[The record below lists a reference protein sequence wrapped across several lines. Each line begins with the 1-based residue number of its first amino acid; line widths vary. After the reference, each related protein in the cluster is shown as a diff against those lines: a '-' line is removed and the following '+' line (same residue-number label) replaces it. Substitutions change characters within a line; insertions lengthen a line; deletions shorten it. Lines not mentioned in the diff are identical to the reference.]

1 MVDQIFSRVQN
12 VSDLRLSRS
21 TLARMLSFAKRLNG
35 ILQCLHADKSQRCSR
50 SVAPIRVADRGGASS
65 RATVHC
71 TPPEIFP
78 HRWQLAGFPGDLR
91 QLAGALPTVSD
102 AHTAAVGPMLPLRR
116 CMAWKGSEL
125 AGRLSDETR
134 SALEHRMN
142 AKGAIVPSKE
152 CRRQGGDIAGIGV
165 RLFCPHPRRPWHRLN
180 EPSLINAMTQP
191 KSRSAIDTAKGNTQL
206 PVRSTINPK
215 ASGDTIAATADPV
228 FISPEPIPAY
238 CGAMSIGID
247 QIGPI
252 TSSRQKNPA
261 AKKRAS
267 SVKLAFVNTRPKQI
281 VAPTITLRRA
291 ACASPVRRR
300 IASLIIPPEVSPT
313 TPAKNTADEN
323 NAAFLRSKL

>member
-1 MVDQIFSRVQN
+1 VFFLGKVWRNKRQRRGESEFLGRAVRQVVPAGASSVVDEIFSRVQN

-102 AHTAAVGPMLPLRR
+102 AHTVAVGPMLPLRR

-142 AKGAIVPSKE
+142 AKGAIVPSKD

-165 RLFCPHPRRPWHRLN
+165 RLFCPTLAVHGIVSTNRR
-180 EPSLINAMTQP
+180 S
-191 KSRSAIDTAKGNTQL
+191 
-206 PVRSTINPK
+206 
-215 ASGDTIAATADPV
+215 
-228 FISPEPIPAY
+228 
-238 CGAMSIGID
+238 
-247 QIGPI
+247 
-252 TSSRQKNPA
+252 
-261 AKKRAS
+261 
-267 SVKLAFVNTRPKQI
+267 
-281 VAPTITLRRA
+281 
-291 ACASPVRRR
+291 
-300 IASLIIPPEVSPT
+300 
-313 TPAKNTADEN
+313 
-323 NAAFLRSKL
+323 